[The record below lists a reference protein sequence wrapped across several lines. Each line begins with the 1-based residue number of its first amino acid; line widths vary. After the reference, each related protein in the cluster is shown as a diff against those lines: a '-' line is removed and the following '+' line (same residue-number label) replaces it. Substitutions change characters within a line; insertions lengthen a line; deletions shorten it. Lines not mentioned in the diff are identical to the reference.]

1 MIEAGSPA
9 PLGATFDGEGT
20 NFALFSE
27 RAEAVELCLF
37 DAQDHEVTRI
47 GLPERT
53 GDVWHGYLW
62 GCRPG
67 QRYGYRVHGPWDPAA
82 GRFFNPDKL
91 LLDPYARELS
101 GPLKWAPEVFGFD
114 RDGPDGG
121 LRRNS
126 ADSAPFM
133 PKGVVHGAGGAPG
146 TRRPV
151 PWAETIL
158 YETHVRGYTLRHPSV
173 PEADRGSFRGL
184 RNREVLDYLKALGIT
199 TVELM
204 PVQAFVDEH
213 FLVERGLSNFW
224 GYNTLGFFA
233 PEPRY
238 LRGGSLSEFREMTDA
253 IHEAGL
259 EVVLDVVYN
268 HTAEGDCLGPTL
280 SFRGIDNP
288 SYYRPTAEDPGE
300 YVNDTGCGNT
310 LNADHPQVRRLILDS
325 LRYWT
330 TEMGVDG
337 FRFDLATVL
346 GRGAEG
352 FDRQHPF
359 FLELQQDSVLSDVKL
374 IAEPWDVGPGGYQL
388 GGFPPEWAEWNDR
401 YRDAVRR
408 VWRGDQGGLEGF
420 AGGLLGSA
428 EIFEAE
434 GRRPWASVNYV
445 ASHDGF
451 TVQDLVS
458 YEVRSNEANGEGNR
472 DGHEHNYSCNYG
484 VEGPTDDAGIRAVRR
499 RQRLNLLASVL
510 LSQGTPMLLAGDEF
524 GNSQGGNNNAYAQDN
539 ETGWLDWSGLAGDP
553 DFQAQVQALIRLRRE
568 VGLFRQETYRHGQTE
583 NPAGWRDVEWLD
595 ADGERLGDAAWSD
608 VQVLSV
614 LLCDTREGR
623 FGEEEAQ
630 AAAVL
635 LNVSESEAELVLPRV
650 AEAGTW
656 HCVFASE
663 EGERPGWAEGRA
675 VRVGARSCACFLFAE
690 TLPDGISTQ

>member
-67 QRYGYRVHGPWDPAA
+67 QRYGYRVHGPWNPAA

-101 GPLKWAPEVFGFD
+101 GLLKWAPEVFGFD

-121 LRRNS
+121 MRRNS
-126 ADSAPFM
+126 SDSAPFM
-133 PKGVVHGAGGAPG
+133 PKGVVHGAGETPG

-158 YETHVRGYTLRHPSV
+158 YETHVRGYTMRHPAV
-173 PEADRGSFRGL
+173 PEPDRGSFRGL

-238 LRGGSLSEFREMTDA
+238 LRGGSISEFREMTDA

-268 HTAEGDCLGPTL
+268 HTAEGDRLGPTL

-359 FLELQQDSVLSDVKL
+359 FLELQQDSVLSGVKL

-408 VWRGDQGGLEGF
+408 AWRGDGGGLNEL
-420 AGGLLGSA
+420 AGGFLGSA

-434 GRRPWASVNYV
+434 GRRPWASVNYA

-451 TVQDLVS
+451 TVRDLVS
-458 YEVRSNEANGEGNR
+458 YELRSNEANGEGNR

-484 VEGPTDDAGIRAVRR
+484 VEGPTDDTGIRAVRR

-510 LSQGTPMLLAGDEF
+510 LPQGTPMLLAGDEF

-553 DFQAQVQALIRLRRE
+553 DFQAQVRALIRLRRE
-568 VGLFRQETYRHGQTE
+568 VGLFRQEAHQHGRTE
-583 NPAGWRDVEWLD
+583 NSAGWRDVEWLG
-595 ADGERLGDAAWSD
+595 ADGERLEGAAWHD
-608 VQVLSV
+608 AQALSV
-614 LLCDTREGR
+614 LLCDTREGK
-623 FGEEEAQ
+623 FGEDEVQ
-630 AAAVL
+630 AVAVL
-635 LNVSESEAELVLPRV
+635 LNVSESEVELVLPRV
-650 AEAGTW
+650 ADTGTW
-656 HCVFASE
+656 HCVFASH
-663 EGERPGWAEGRA
+663 EGERPGWTEGRA
-675 VRVGARSCACFLFAE
+675 VRLDERSCACFLFAE
-690 TLPDGISTQ
+690 APPG